1 MSYPNLDPPQLK
13 RAHTLVLG
21 LEMPCR
27 VLQRFN
33 AKLEAEVGG
42 MRRRQEEKKVALHAL
57 FQASLRGEGEA
68 QEMVQIHNEVGL
80 LCVVGC

>member
-1 MSYPNLDPPQLK
+1 M
-13 RAHTLVLG
+13 LG

-27 VLQRFN
+27 GLRRFN

-42 MRRRQEEKKVALHAL
+42 MRRRQEEKKAALHAL

-68 QEMVQIHNEVGL
+68 QEMVQIHNEVGPL
-80 LCVVGC
+80 VVWGVRWCMCAAA